1 MICPIMSRVT
11 PPIVIDNL
19 ETPPGFS
26 SADCLRE
33 ECAWWDLYNSCCSV
47 VSISGELG
55 KLQEIF
61 HQRI

>member
-1 MICPIMSRVT
+1 MICPLMSIVT

-26 SADCLRE
+26 STECQMND
-33 ECAWWDLYNSCCSV
+33 CAWWDSCNSCCLV

-55 KLQEIF
+55 KLREIF
-61 HQRI
+61 NQRI